1 MMYTMPKNLLSICVN
16 FTLATQPT
24 FYREQKRLHCL
35 AGKGKRG
42 SAFECWVRDVL
53 CDTFIKGTLVI
64 HGGERLEGDDDGGKL
79 VDENEVVPVI
89 GCSTLYCV
97 IAVNAVLVLPLEL
110 EVFIAQ
116 GERLGAAELLV
127 VGVFEDALGIFHD
140 FAAHIPRRSEKA
152 DRSECEINQTGDEC
166 QRVQP
171 VHEHRTTD
179 DDDDSRC
186 DTHHPDGALHDS
198 IVVEVVKIKVDVI
211 LFGNTVFEFQG
222 ESLLFTVW

>member
-1 MMYTMPKNLLSICVN
+1 MRT
-16 FTLATQPT
+16 
-24 FYREQKRLHCL
+24 
-35 AGKGKRG
+35 
-42 SAFECWVRDVL
+42 
-53 CDTFIKGTLVI
+53 
-64 HGGERLEGDDDGGKL
+64 
-79 VDENEVVPVI
+79 
-89 GCSTLYCV
+89 
-97 IAVNAVLVLPLEL
+97 
-110 EVFIAQ
+110 
-116 GERLGAAELLV
+116 
-127 VGVFEDALGIFHD
+127 
-140 FAAHIPRRSEKA
+140 SEKA